1 MNELE
6 YIHFNNRDEFRN
18 WLQKFHDKS
27 PGIWMIYYRKHT
39 GKESILYIEAL
50 EEALCYGWV
59 DSIIKKTDED
69 KYVRKFTPRKNFT
82 NWSDFN
88 KNKVFELIEKG
99 KMTPAGLEK
108 IDATILSSILAKE
121 NFQTGN
127 KKVKEFD
134 IPDFIIEEFR
144 LNEPAL
150 RNFNNLAPSHK
161 REYIFWIT
169 NAKRQETIAGRIRES
184 VKLLIENKKLGLK

>member
-144 LNEPAL
+144 LNEQCSQK
-150 RNFNNLAPSHK
+150 F
-161 REYIFWIT
+161 
-169 NAKRQETIAGRIRES
+169 Q
-184 VKLLIENKKLGLK
+184 